1 MRGGAEQTAEQHGA
15 CTHPLP
21 TLLLLLCGCNR
32 KLEEVLVL
40 KQSRLLALIREGNR
54 LEAAAAA
61 RLEPAK
67 TPQPQQAAARGLK
80 RSRSTAWSSETLH
93 AVSSIDAEQ
102 QTARAAD

>member
-1 MRGGAEQTAEQHGA
+1 MLRKNGRA

-21 TLLLLLCGCNR
+21 TLLLLLRGCNR

-61 RLEPAK
+61 ARPVQ
-67 TPQPQQAAARGLK
+67 QPQQAAARGLK

-93 AVSSIDAEQ
+93 AVSSIDSEQ
-102 QTARAAD
+102 QTAAVQL